1 MNHVADNVTYWHD
14 LHYTPPSTLAGRW
27 HKKEKKERGEK
38 RADTLEKRNPTRGR
52 VRGGWKVEAGTRAA
66 CGAAYGAWLPIVKGA
81 AYLTDFTVDRS
92 SRENP
97 GCVLVGPMCARCPG
111 NDSSFDN
118 YCRPQFSVTFLQR
131 SSLLL
136 LLHRS
141 IRDANSS
148 RNR

>member
-1 MNHVADNVTYWHD
+1 M
-14 LHYTPPSTLAGRW
+14 
-27 HKKEKKERGEK
+27 
-38 RADTLEKRNPTRGR
+38 
-52 VRGGWKVEAGTRAA
+52 RGGWKVEAGTTTRAA

-111 NDSSFDN
+111 
-118 YCRPQFSVTFLQR
+118 TIHR
-131 SSLLL
+131 SITIVGRNSRYVFTTLL
-136 LLHRS
+136 LLHSS